1 MQMNDELLNIIDDD
15 LMLEEDGDSGA
26 DIHVIPGSGLS
37 VVDLKEPERETD
49 WETDGDHDKFLVYL
63 ADKMKSIPRHRGHTT
78 VGVERAISYL
88 KKLDGEIS
96 KAIRSDE
103 KNIIDEEEAEGIRDQ
118 IYDYVDRL
126 EEALQNL
133 SDKKHRRRSSNVK
146 ISSSVYSRIGPN
158 GDPMYYIRAEND
170 GEESLLQVALEEP
183 SDLQVRAYIEWEEG
197 KFKKEA
203 SSARI
208 VLMADPFLHEVTNII
223 IRSHVTYGRNIES
236 VYRDLAKK
244 YTFTNRDHLAVH
256 SLLREKGLLIDRDL
270 SRLGEEVEIG
280 TQSVGAKSYPA

>member
-1 MQMNDELLNIIDDD
+1 
-15 LMLEEDGDSGA
+15 
-26 DIHVIPGSGLS
+26 
-37 VVDLKEPERETD
+37 
-49 WETDGDHDKFLVYL
+49 
-63 ADKMKSIPRHRGHTT
+63 
-78 VGVERAISYL
+78 
-88 KKLDGEIS
+88 
-96 KAIRSDE
+96 
-103 KNIIDEEEAEGIRDQ
+103 
-118 IYDYVDRL
+118 
-126 EEALQNL
+126 
-133 SDKKHRRRSSNVK
+133 
-146 ISSSVYSRIGPN
+146 
-158 GDPMYYIRAEND
+158 MYYIRAEND